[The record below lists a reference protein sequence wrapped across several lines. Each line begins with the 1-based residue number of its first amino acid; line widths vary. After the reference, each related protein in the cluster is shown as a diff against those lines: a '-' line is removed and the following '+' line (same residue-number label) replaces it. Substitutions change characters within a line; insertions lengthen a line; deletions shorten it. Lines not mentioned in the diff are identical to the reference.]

1 MLATT
6 NSVCP
11 GAFVSVPGPFT
22 VAELRESAVVA
33 VVNGVTKF
41 ATTPAASASVP
52 PPLSVPFCVNVP
64 PLIAHTRPAA
74 SVTVPVFA
82 KLGAVPP

>member
-6 NSVCP
+6 SSVCP

-22 VAELRESAVVA
+22 VAEFTVSAVVA
-33 VVNGVTKF
+33 VVNGVTRF

-52 PPLSVPFCVNVP
+52 PPLSVPLCVNVP
-64 PLIAHTRPAA
+64 PLIASTRPAA
-74 SVTVPVFA
+74 SVTVPVFV
-82 KLGAVPP
+82 KLGAAPP